1 MKTVIV
7 TATLVAGGLFL
18 AACGPKTAPITDSA
32 DGSLSNSDGGV
43 TYGLTLNGAALTA
56 EGALIGGT
64 DHGTPYIAGSGVYD
78 GTYEVAYRHA
88 GDTEISTDSGAIS
101 LVADFDT
108 ASLSGAAGDLTISGV
123 ISGVT
128 LSGDVTYDGM
138 AGTLTGGVI
147 GANLAAGY
155 FSGISGGDGFAG
167 GFLTIPATP

>member
-1 MKTVIV
+1 MRPAGQRPHPSPTAPTDRPA
-7 TATLVAGGLFL
+7 TAT
-18 AACGPKTAPITDSA
+18 
-32 DGSLSNSDGGV
+32 GV
-43 TYGLTLNGAALTA
+43 TFGLTLNGAALTA
-56 EGALIGGT
+56 EGGVIGGT

-78 GTYEVAYRHA
+78 GSYEVAYRHA

-128 LSGDVTYDGM
+128 LSGDVTHDGM

-147 GANLAAGY
+147 GRTWPPAISAA
-155 FSGISGGDGFAG
+155 SAAATA
-167 GFLTIPATP
+167 LPAAS

>member
-1 MKTVIV
+1 MTGNRDPCRGRTVSC
-7 TATLVAGGLFL
+7 GLRAKDRTHHRQRRRIAQQQRRGRHL
-18 AACGPKTAPITDSA
+18 
-32 DGSLSNSDGGV
+32 
-43 TYGLTLNGAALTA
+43 GLTLNGAALTA

-78 GTYEVAYRHA
+78 GSYEVAYRHA

-101 LVADFDT
+101 LVADFGT

-155 FSGISGGDGFAG
+155 FSGIGGGNGFAG
-167 GFLTIPATP
+167 GFLTMPATP